1 VHAEVLP
8 WTICLPTLVLIA
20 KAVFVLER
28 GQTNRQTN
36 KQTRLNALPHA
47 GGYAAGVGNK
57 KRLSQKVH
65 CPVQVLQSGK
75 AVLREKE
82 FVKGVG
88 FKTVMEVREISIL
101 RVVNRQKKKM

>member
-1 VHAEVLP
+1 MDYMSTDFGADSQSRFRFR
-8 WTICLPTLVLIA
+8 A
-20 KAVFVLER
+20 R
-28 GQTNRQTN
+28 TN